1 MQETWLVRVCLWAVV
16 VAVAVDA
23 AETFN
28 LTILHLNDFHAR
40 YEETN
45 VFSGRCSDKDKISNK
60 CYGGFA
66 R

>member
-1 MQETWLVRVCLWAVV
+1 MRAARLLCVCLWAAAAATVV
-16 VAVAVDA
+16 Q

-28 LTILHLNDFHAR
+28 LTILHVNDFHAR
-40 YEETN
+40 YEQTN
-45 VFSGRCSDKDKISNK
+45 EISGRCSEEDKEKNK